1 VNGAAQ
7 EQRKSSRIRAERPG
21 ILRKDFM
28 SETKVRWGIIGPG
41 SIAKAFRGGLE
52 ASQNGVLA
60 AIATRDPNKPGLADT
75 FPGAR
80 IVHGY
85 DALLADPEIDAVY
98 IAVPHTGHAEWAIK
112 AAEAGKHVLVEKPL
126 ALSAHEADAVFHAH
140 RKAGTFAGEA
150 FMYRLHPQTAKLVEL
165 IRSGVIGDVRMIQSS
180 FGFNMGRFQPQHRLF
195 ASDLAGGGIMDVGC
209 YPVSM
214 ARLIAGAAQGK
225 SFADPVK
232 VSGTATLNAEGT
244 DDFAAAILTFENGIV
259 AQVSC
264 AVMANLDNVLRI
276 HGSEGRIEVPD
287 FWFAGGNRD
296 QGLGRIDIIKN
307 GQTETVSVH
316 ETGHVYSFEASGAS
330 HAIQERRQEFLEP
343 GMSWADTL
351 GNLRVLDK
359 WRSDAGIEFSVEKA
373 AKRLNTLDNRPL
385 GANTGVIPKRSIPG
399 LDKPA
404 SAVAMGFEDFKTFSS
419 GAILLDAFWEKG
431 GNIFDTAYIYGGGYT
446 EKLFGQWH
454 TSRGTREEAVVIGK
468 GAHSPL
474 VYPDVIAKQLTQ
486 SLDRLQTDY
495 VDVYFMH
502 RDNLDVPV
510 GEFVDAMDAEVK
522 AGRIRGPF
530 GGSNW
535 TKERMDEAIAYAERT
550 GKTKP
555 QALSNNFALAEMLDP
570 IWAGC
575 VTASTPDFKQWL
587 IDRQVTNFSWSSQAR
602 GFFTDL
608 AGRDKRDNEELV
620 RVWYNEQNF
629 GRRDRAIELGK
640 QLGHSPIHIAL
651 AYVLTQPFPSVPL
664 IGPRRLVELEDSL
677 KAFEIKLTPEQVSWL
692 ERG

>member
-1 VNGAAQ
+1 MTEN
-7 EQRKSSRIRAERPG
+7 KI
-21 ILRKDFM
+21 
-28 SETKVRWGIIGPG
+28 RWGIIGPG

-52 ASQNGVLA
+52 GSASGVLS
-60 AIATRDPNKPGLADT
+60 AIATRDPSKPNLATD
-75 FPGAR
+75 FPGVR
-80 IVHGY
+80 VVKGY

-140 RKAGTFAGEA
+140 KKAGTFAGEA
-150 FMYRLHPQTAKLVEL
+150 FMYRLHPQTAKLIEL
-165 IRSGVIGDVRMIQSS
+165 IKSGTIGEVRMIQSS
-180 FGFNMGRFQPQHRLF
+180 FGFSMGKFQPQHRLF
-195 ASDLAGGGIMDVGC
+195 ASALAGGGIMDVGC

-214 ARLIAGAAQGK
+214 ARLLAGAATGKAFAEPVKIAGAAR
-225 SFADPVK
+225 
-232 VSGTATLNAEGT
+232 LNEEGT
-244 DDFAAAILTFENGIV
+244 DDWAAAVLTFESGIV

-276 HGSEGRIEVPD
+276 HGSDGRIEVPD

-296 QGLGRIDIIKN
+296 QGLGKIDIIKGGN
-307 GQTETVSVH
+307 TETVSVN
-316 ETGHVYSFEASGAS
+316 EPAHVYSFEAEAAS
-330 HAIQERRQEFLEP
+330 RAIAAGQQEFPTP
-343 GMSWADTL
+343 GMSWADTI

-373 AKRLNTLDNRPL
+373 GNRPNTLDNRPL
-385 GANTGVIPKRSIPG
+385 GSNVGIIPKRSIPG

-404 SAVAMGFEDFKTFSS
+404 SAVALGFEDFRTFAS
-419 GAILLDAFWEKG
+419 GAILLDAFWERG
-431 GNIFDTAYIYGGGYT
+431 GNIFDTAFIYAGGYT
-446 EKLFGQWH
+446 EKLLGEWQRR
-454 TSRGTREEAVVIGK
+454 SGVREEAVVIGK

-474 VYPDVIAKQLTQ
+474 VYPDVIGKQLTQ

-575 VTASTPDFKQWL
+575 VTASTPEFKQWL
-587 IDRQVTNFSWSSQAR
+587 VDRQVTNFSWSSQAR

-629 GRRDRAIELGK
+629 GRRDRAIELAK
-640 QLGHSPIHIAL
+640 QLGHSPIHVAL
-651 AYVLTQPFPSVPL
+651 AYVLAQDFPSVPL

-677 KAFEIKLTPEQVSWL
+677 KAFEIKLTPEQVKWL
-692 ERG
+692 EG